1 MAIGTFTGHCYGPI
15 EYKEADA
22 PDTAPF
28 ARLRFGVSRSKRVG
42 DEWQTA
48 NSFSVSVPFWR
59 NTDRDG
65 NPYPPTMNLKKAA
78 LARKGTA
85 VTITCEFDVEAY
97 EGRDGAM
104 PQVNVFRLYSLD
116 LNVSMKDREVEIPG
130 WDDDS
135 PQFDEEGED
144 LPW

>member
-1 MAIGTFTGHCYGPI
+1 MAFGTFTGHCYGPI
-15 EYKEADA
+15 EYREADA
-22 PDTAPF
+22 PDNAPF
-28 ARLRFGVSRSKRVG
+28 ARLRFGVSRNKRVG

-48 NSFSVSVPFWR
+48 NQFSVSVAFWR

-65 NPYPPTMNLKKAA
+65 NPYPPSMHLKKAS

-85 VTITCEFDVEAY
+85 VTIVCDFDVEAY
-97 EGRDGAM
+97 DGQHGAT
-104 PQVNVFRLYSLD
+104 PQVNVVRLHSLD

-130 WDDDS
+130 WGDDS
-135 PQFDEEGED
+135 PADDLEGED